1 MKKLNLFLVLVL
13 GLVLTVFTSCEKDDP
28 IIPEKEPVEENVVE
42 PSDLV
47 GDWGFT
53 SLEFEGETYYGCDPY
68 LNQDY
73 LLVTFEFLDVTETTL
88 KTYSNCYNGV
98 ESWKSGD
105 LKYNIENENL
115 LIKDYHGDLIT
126 EFKIL
131 NFKEFDGKTLKLEFI
146 WNNGTNVYVNG
157 IYLLTKK

>member
-88 KTYSNCYNGV
+88 KMYSNCHDG
-98 ESWKSGD
+98 EGPWKSGD
-105 LKYNIENENL
+105 FNYLIENENL
-115 LIKDYHGDLIT
+115 LIKNYHGDLTT

-131 NFKEFDGKTLKLEFI
+131 NFREFDGKTLKLEFTWDI
-146 WNNGTNVYVNG
+146 GSNVPING
-157 IYLLTKK
+157 IYVLTKK